1 MKRLRLPA
9 SAKLSLA
16 PLSSAVF
23 CLCLPG
29 ALYAQ
34 EEGLEEI
41 TVTGSRIVRRDF
53 EANSPILTVEEQAFD
68 NTMSVGIETVMN
80 QLPQFVPAVT
90 PFTTTDVQASAT
102 NTPGASTLSLRGLG
116 ANRNLVLIDGRRGMP
131 VNALGAVSI
140 NSIPSAAVQRVET
153 ITGGASSVY
162 GADAMAGV
170 VNFILK
176 KDYEGVDFDL
186 RYGETMEGDGEEMR
200 VSGVYGANFA
210 DDGGNVLMGFEYSS
224 RGRVRSRDRAWQ
236 REIWQ
241 DPSVGNNFFAP
252 TETAYVIEAF
262 NAPNQAIANGLLPC
276 RSAPN
281 ASLAVGQQFFVNTEA
296 TNPAA
301 QGSLWKFT
309 PDGSPCFNGPMGD
322 DVMLRKYRIDN
333 EQQQPLPPANTTAGT
348 LVELD
353 TTGMMEI
360 PLERYALFGSGRLEV
375 SDNVSAVLQVN
386 FSEDETD
393 TQLGDNY
400 LGSFWGAYVPHG
412 TGIYAPS
419 VGAGGAT
426 LPAYLP
432 GGAYGL
438 SCAPTGGCT
447 NSQVWPT
454 APTLTQLLD
463 SRQLDPDGNGPAPVG
478 AAGSGANAPWSMA
491 SFTTYAGKRTTDNDV
506 QTYQFLAGFEG
517 ELSGRDM
524 TWEAY
529 LSHGSTDV
537 STLFGG
543 VIAIERFRYLV
554 NLPNY
559 GRNAFYQGN
568 PFSAAHIA
576 GGTLSCE
583 TGLPIAES
591 FTPSEDCIEAIVA
604 DLQST
609 SEMDQT
615 IAEVNIQGK
624 LADLWAGESRFAAG
638 VSKRDNSYFY
648 IQDGL
653 ASQTSF
659 LDGAVG
665 IFPGGNS
672 AGETSTSEIYGELLL
687 PLAADFGILDEFNI
701 ELGYRYSD
709 NDPTEAVETYKAMF
723 DWRVND
729 HLRLRGGR
737 NIANRAPN
745 IGELFEAK
753 TQIVGAGG
761 STLGDLCNPTNT
773 AGGGLSANP
782 ALNPNAAS
790 VRAMCE
796 QQMGASGA
804 LAYYAPGNNP
814 GASTL
819 GNRTGNENLHS
830 ENGETMTIGAVLN
843 FAERTSI
850 TIDAYEITI
859 TDYIAAQL
867 GESVFRTCYDPAFNP
882 TYAPFTSACEQILR
896 DPTNGQIG
904 AVDVTY
910 SNSSAVETSGVDL
923 QFDWGADLAGGNLN
937 LNFLA
942 SFLDSMK
949 TKLAPT
955 AAWSEWKGTLGP
967 AGLSGLNAGAYDYRT
982 FTTVSFFKSAWNLS
996 LRWRH
1001 LPTIKPSAIVS
1012 NPATTTITSPAY
1024 DAFDLSGGFTIQESW
1039 QLRYGIDNLFDEQ
1052 PVFTNATA
1060 FTRGTATNG
1069 GFYDVLGRRAYVG
1082 LSVSF

>member
-1 MKRLRLPA
+1 MKRLGLPA
-9 SAKLSLA
+9 SARLSLA

-23 CLCLPG
+23 LLCLPG
-29 ALYAQ
+29 GVNAQ
-34 EEGLEEI
+34 DETLEEI

-53 EANSPILTVEEQAFD
+53 EANSPILTVDEQAFD
-68 NTMSVGIETVMN
+68 NTMSIGIETVMN

-176 KDYEGVDFDL
+176 KDYEGVDFDV
-186 RYGETMEGDGEEMR
+186 RYGESTESDGEEMR
-200 VSGVYGANFA
+200 LSGVYGANFA
-210 DDGGNVLMGFEYSS
+210 DDAGNVLMGFEYSS

-236 REIWQ
+236 REIWE
-241 DPSVGNNFFAP
+241 DPSVGNSFFAP
-252 TETAYVIEAF
+252 TEPAYIVEAGNLPSQATAHALM
-262 NAPNQAIANGLLPC
+262 AGCRNGNV
-276 RSAPN
+276 SVAG
-281 ASLAVGQQFFVNTEA
+281 GQQFFANLEA

-301 QGSLWKFT
+301 AGSLWKFSA
-309 PDGSPCFNGPMGD
+309 DGSPCFNGPMGD
-322 DVMLRKYRIDN
+322 DLMMRKYRVDN
-333 EQQQPLPPANTTAGT
+333 ELQRVPPPATTTQGQ
-348 LVELD
+348 LVEID
-353 TTGMMEI
+353 TTGMLEI
-360 PLERYALFGSGRLEV
+360 PLDRYALFGSGRLEV
-375 SDNVSAVLQVN
+375 SDNVAAILQVN

-400 LGSFWGAYVPHG
+400 LGAFWGAYVPHG
-412 TGIYAPS
+412 SGIYAPS
-419 VGAGGAT
+419 VNTLGNT

-432 GGAYGL
+432 GGIYGL
-438 SCAPTGGCT
+438 NCAPTGGCT

-454 APTLTQLLD
+454 SPALTQLLD
-463 SRQLDPDGNGPAPVG
+463 SR
-478 AAGSGANAPWSMA
+478 AANPNAPWSMS
-491 SFTTYAGKRTTDNDV
+491 SFTQYAGKRTTDNDV

-517 ELSGRDM
+517 ELEGRDL

-537 STLFGG
+537 STVFGG
-543 VIAIERFRYLV
+543 VISIERFRYLV

-559 GRNAFYQGN
+559 GRNAFDQGN
-568 PFSAAHIA
+568 DFSAAHIA
-576 GGTLSCE
+576 GGTLRCT

-591 FTPSEDCIEAIVA
+591 FTPSQDCIDAIVA

-615 IAEVNIQGK
+615 IAEVNVQGK
-624 LADLWAGESRFAAG
+624 LVDTWAGEARFAAG
-638 VSKRDNSYFY
+638 VSHRENSYFY
-648 IQDGL
+648 VQDPL

-672 AGETSTSEIYGELLL
+672 TGEVSTAEIYGELLL
-687 PLAADFGILDEFNI
+687 PLASDAGVFEEFSL
-701 ELGYRYSD
+701 ELGYRHSD

-761 STLGDLCNPTNT
+761 SVLGDLCYVGNT

-782 ALNPNAAS
+782 ALNPNASS

-796 QQMGASGA
+796 AQMGPTGA
-804 LAYYAPGNNP
+804 NAYYAPGNIP

-819 GNRTGNENLHS
+819 GNRTGNPNLHS

-867 GESVFRTCYDPAFNP
+867 GESVFRTCYDPVFNP
-882 TYAPFTSACEQILR
+882 TYAPFTAACNQILR

-910 SNSSAVETSGVDL
+910 SNSSSVETSGVDV
-923 QFDWGADLAGGNLN
+923 QFDWGTDLAGGTMN

-942 SFLDSMK
+942 SYLDSFK
-949 TKLAPT
+949 TQLAPGT
-955 AAWSEWKGTLGP
+955 AWSEWKGTLGP
-967 AGLSGLNAGAYDYRT
+967 AGLSGLNAGAFDYRT
-982 FTTVSFFKSAWNLS
+982 FTTLSFAKGEWNLG

-1001 LPTIKPSAIVS
+1001 LPTIKPSAVVS
-1012 NPATTTITSPAY
+1012 NPATTTIDTPSY
-1024 DAFDLSGGFTIQESW
+1024 DAFDLSGGFTFQENW
-1039 QLRYGIDNLFDEQ
+1039 QLRYGIDNLLDEE

-1060 FTRGTATNG
+1060 YTRGTTTLG

-1082 LSVSF
+1082 MSVSF

>member
-16 PLSSAVF
+16 PLSSAVLY
-23 CLCLPG
+23 LCVPG
-29 ALYAQ
+29 AISAQ
-34 EEGLEEI
+34 DQGLEEI

-68 NTMSVGIETVMN
+68 NTMSIGIETVMN

-176 KDYEGVDFDL
+176 KDYEGVDFDV
-186 RYGETMEGDGEEMR
+186 RYGETAEGDGEEMR

-210 DDGGNVLMGFEYSS
+210 DDAGNVLMGFEYSS
-224 RGRVRSRDRAWQ
+224 RGRVRSRDREWQ
-236 REIWQ
+236 RAIWE

-252 TETAYVIEAF
+252 TETAYVVEATS
-262 NAPNQAIANGLLPC
+262 PPTPGVANGLMPC
-276 RSAPN
+276 RTTANVSVAGN
-281 ASLAVGQQFFVNTEA
+281 QQFFVNLDA
-296 TNPAA
+296 TNPAS

-309 PDGSPCFNGPMGD
+309 PDGSRCFNGSMGD
-322 DVMLRKYRIDN
+322 NVMLRKYRIDN
-333 EQQQPLPPANTTAGT
+333 EQQQPIPPANTTAGT
-348 LVELD
+348 LVEQD
-353 TTGMMEI
+353 TTGMLEI
-360 PLERYALFGSGRLEV
+360 PLDRYALFGSGRLEV
-375 SDNVSAVLQVN
+375 SDNVSAIVQVN

-419 VGAGGAT
+419 VGAGGNT
-426 LPAYLP
+426 LPAYLA
-432 GGAYGL
+432 GGIYGL
-438 SCAPTGGCT
+438 NCAPTGGCT

-454 APTLTQLLD
+454 APALTQLLD
-463 SRQLDPDGNGPAPVG
+463 SRRLDPDGAGPAPAG
-478 AAGSGANAPWSMA
+478 ATGSAANAPWSMA

-517 ELSGRDM
+517 ELANRDM

-537 STLFGG
+537 STIFGG
-543 VIAIERFRYLV
+543 VISIERYRYLV

-559 GRNAFYQGN
+559 GRNAFDQGN
-568 PFSAAHIA
+568 DFSAAHIA
-576 GGTLSCE
+576 GGTLECT

-591 FTPSEDCIEAIVA
+591 FTPSQDCVDAIVA

-615 IAEVNIQGK
+615 IAELNVQGK
-624 LADLWAGESRFAAG
+624 LVDLWAGEARFAAG
-638 VSKRDNSYFY
+638 VSTRENSYFY
-648 IQDGL
+648 IQDPL

-672 AGETSTSEIYGELLL
+672 AGETSTNEIYGELLL
-687 PLAADFGILDEFNI
+687 PLMSDLGVFDAFSL

-782 ALNPNAAS
+782 GLNPNAAQ

-796 QQMGASGA
+796 AQMGVTGA
-804 LAYYAPGNNP
+804 TAYYAPGNNP

-819 GNRTGNENLHS
+819 GNRTGNPNLHS
-830 ENGETMTIGAVLN
+830 EGGETMTIGAVLN
-843 FAERTSI
+843 FADRTSI
-850 TIDAYEITI
+850 TVDAYQITI

-882 TYAPFTSACEQILR
+882 TYSPFTAACEQILR
-896 DPTNGQIG
+896 DPSNGQIG

-910 SNSSAVETSGVDL
+910 SNSSSVETSGIDL
-923 QFDWGADLAGGNLN
+923 QFDWGMDLAGGNLG

-942 SFLDSMK
+942 SYLDSMK

-955 AAWSEWKGTLGP
+955 AAWSEWKGTFGP
-967 AGLSGLNAGAYDYRT
+967 AGLSGLNPGAFDYRT

-1001 LPTIKPSAIVS
+1001 LPTIKPSAVVS
-1012 NPATTTITSPAY
+1012 NPATTTINTPSY
-1024 DAFDLSGGFTIQESW
+1024 DAFDLSGGFTFQDSW

-1052 PVFTNATA
+1052 PVFTNATR